1 MNSGKPDF
9 HKLSY
14 GFNLEQINYIGEH
27 LLPGQLGHFFSI
39 LAFVASLVAT
49 VSYYCSVK
57 ATAEPGKESWRR
69 MGRWAFYVQSASIF
83 AVFGILYYIIANHL
97 FEYKYAWQHSSRDL
111 EVKYLFSCFWE
122 GQEGSFLLWSVWQSV
137 LGLVLVHTSK
147 KWEAPVMAVIAFSQV
162 MMGSMLLG
170 IYIDL
175 PGFEHRIGSNP
186 FLLMRQD
193 SPESPV
199 FQNPNYLQFKQ
210 FVDGNGLNELLKNY
224 WMVIHPPVLFL
235 GFASVLVPFAYAMA
249 GLWTRQYGEWTK
261 PAMPWA
267 LFAAMML
274 GTGIMMG
281 AAWAYESLTFGG
293 YWAWDPVE
301 NASLV
306 PWLTLVAG
314 VHTMLAFRHSGHA
327 LRSTFFFFIISYT
340 LILYS
345 SFLTKSGV
353 LGQTSVHSFTDMGMS
368 GQLLISM
375 AVFAIPAFWVL
386 IRRNREIPKINK
398 EESTYSREFWL
409 FVGSL
414 ILLVSAVQI
423 TFSTSIPVW
432 NKLLGL
438 FGLKKLFN
446 LDDFATP
453 GDVTFHYNQ
462 VQIWIAS
469 IIGLLTA
476 IVQYLKYKD
485 TPKGTVLNK
494 LAWPTLIS
502 LGITVLIGWIGRINY
517 LEYGAGFLVAI
528 YLMLF
533 ASVYAV
539 VANAGYIFTG
549 LKGKLKAAGGSV
561 AHIGFGLVLL
571 GILISSSKKQVLSID
586 NMGVL
591 TGYFTKESGQ
601 NARENLMLPKGLP
614 VQMGPY
620 FVTYKGDS
628 IDVVD
633 KEKTFF
639 IMEYEKKDRLEDE
652 ATERFTLYPDAY
664 LNVRGQEGITPNPDS
679 KHYLTKDIFT
689 YITAVP
695 RKDVVTDSLPYTP
708 HTVKQGDTIFFSK
721 GFMVLTALKTQPVSK
736 NYRPEPGDIAV
747 GADLYVHTRENG
759 DFNLQPV
766 YFIRDSSFQS
776 NVPDTLAPLS
786 LAVRF
791 TKILPN
797 ENKIELEIK
806 ESREPMDYVVLKAL
820 VFPYINVLWIGI
832 LIMTIGFA
840 MSIVKRVRR

>member
-1 MNSGKPDF
+1 MEK
-9 HKLSY
+9 
-14 GFNLEQINYIGEH
+14 INYIGEH

-49 VSYYCSVK
+49 VAYYCSVRAK
-57 ATAEPGKESWRR
+57 DEPAKESWRK
-69 MGRWAFYVQSASIF
+69 MGRWSFYVQAISIF
-83 AVFGILYYIIANHL
+83 AVFALLYYIISNHL

-111 EVKYLFSCFWE
+111 ETKYLFACFWE

-137 LGLVLVHTSK
+137 LGLILANTSK
-147 KWEAPVMAVIAFSQV
+147 KWEAPVMTFIAFSQV

-170 IYIDL
+170 IYIGD
-175 PGFEHRIGSNP
+175 HRIGSNP

-210 FVDGNGLNELLKNY
+210 FIDGNGLNELLKNY

-249 GLWTRQYGEWTK
+249 GLWTRKYGEWIK
-261 PAMPWA
+261 AALPWA
-267 LFAAMML
+267 LFSAMML

-314 VHTMLAFRHSGHA
+314 VHTLLAYRHSGHA

-340 LILYS
+340 LVLYS
-345 SFLTKSGV
+345 SFLTKSGI

-375 AVFAIPAFWVL
+375 AVFAIPGFWML
-386 IRRNREIPKINK
+386 IRRNKDIPKIHK

-409 FVGSL
+409 FVGAL
-414 ILLVSAVQI
+414 ILMVSAIQI

-432 NKLLGL
+432 NKLLDL

-462 VQIWIAS
+462 VQIWLAS
-469 IIGLLTA
+469 ILGLLTA
-476 IVQYLKYKD
+476 VVQYLKYKD
-485 TPKGTVLNK
+485 TPKNTVLKK
-494 LAWPTLIS
+494 LAWPTLIA
-502 LGITVLIGWIGRINY
+502 LGITVLIGWVGRINY
-517 LEYGAGFLVAI
+517 IEYGAGFLVAI

-533 ASVYAV
+533 ASVYTV
-539 VANAGYIFTG
+539 VANFGYIFTG
-549 LKGKLKAAGGSV
+549 LKGRMKSAGASV

-586 NMGVL
+586 SMGML

-601 NARENLMLPKGLP
+601 NSRENVMLPKGLP

-628 IDVVD
+628 VGTAD
-633 KEKTFF
+633 KDKTFF
-639 IMEYEKKDRLEDE
+639 IMEYEKKDRLEDA

-679 KHYLTKDIFT
+679 KHYLTRDIFT

-708 HTVKQGDTIFFSK
+708 HTIKQGDTIFFSK
-721 GFMVLTALKTQPVSK
+721 GFIVLTGLKTQPVTK
-736 NYRPEPGDIAV
+736 NYRAEPGDIAV
-747 GADLYVHTRENG
+747 GAELYVHTRENG

-766 YFIRDSSFQS
+766 YFIRDSSFQG

-786 LAVRF
+786 LAVKF

-797 ENKIELEIK
+797 ENKVELEIK

-832 LIMTIGFA
+832 LIMMAGFV
-840 MSIVKRVRR
+840 MSIIQRIRR